1 MSKHIRK
8 VLIWPL
14 AVLVLAIL
22 LNLSLGSVYIPMDYI
37 FVSVFTN
44 QTINETFLKR
54 FRTSLYFDLTYT

>member
-22 LNLSLGSVYIPMDYI
+22 LNLSLGSVYIPMDYL
-37 FVSVFTN
+37 FGSVFTN
-44 QTINETFLKR
+44 QTINETWDYIL
-54 FRTSLYFDLTYT
+54 FD